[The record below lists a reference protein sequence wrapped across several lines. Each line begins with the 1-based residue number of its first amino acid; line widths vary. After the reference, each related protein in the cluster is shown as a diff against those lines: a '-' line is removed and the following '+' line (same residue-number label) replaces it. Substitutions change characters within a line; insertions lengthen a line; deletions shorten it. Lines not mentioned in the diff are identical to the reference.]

1 MATRLLIVDDHPIV
15 REGLKAFL
23 GLQADLE
30 IVGETG
36 SAHEGLELARSLSP
50 HLILLDVQL
59 TDGSGLSILADLL
72 ALDPKPRVLVL
83 TSFADETYIR
93 EAMRKGASG
102 FLLKHAGPKSLLD
115 GARAVLRGEL
125 PLDAD
130 VVRMLTR
137 PDDDPLQVLTP
148 REGDVLRLVAAGLTN
163 RQVAAELGIAEKTV
177 KTHATSV
184 FAKLGVRDRTQ
195 AALYAKERGW

>member
-83 TSFADETYIR
+83 TSFADEAYIR

-115 GARAVLRGEL
+115 GVRAVLRGEL

-130 VVRMLTR
+130 VVRVLTR

-163 RQVAAELGIAEKTV
+163 RQVATELGIAEKTV